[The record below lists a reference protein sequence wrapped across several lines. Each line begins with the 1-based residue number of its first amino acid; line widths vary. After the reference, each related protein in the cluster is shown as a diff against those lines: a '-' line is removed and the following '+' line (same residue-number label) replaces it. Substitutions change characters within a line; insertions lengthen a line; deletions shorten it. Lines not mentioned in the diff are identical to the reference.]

1 MGGEFL
7 GGRNEIFQAGCI
19 FIHGG
24 CVGKGRNAAQQG
36 ERGIPNH
43 PSVLALRFLGA
54 GGEANTIVA
63 HANSR
68 RWLAWGFLGRA
79 GRVFL
84 ALTRNKFAVI
94 LESDTCAIRVKSIVF
109 SVSRG
114 GVGRTTIRVTVR
126 TKFLA
131 CGDAEIL

>member
-36 ERGIPNH
+36 ERG
-43 PSVLALRFLGA
+43 
-54 GGEANTIVA
+54 EANTIVA
-63 HANSR
+63 HADSR
-68 RWLAWGFLGRA
+68 RWLTWGFLGKA

-114 GVGRTTIRVTVR
+114 GVGRTTIGVTVR
-126 TKFLA
+126 TKFLG

>member
-1 MGGEFL
+1 MRDWEEDDVGETAML
-7 GGRNEIFQAGCI
+7 LEASMTKCSLMT
-19 FIHGG
+19 
-24 CVGKGRNAAQQG
+24 KA
-36 ERGIPNH
+36 
-43 PSVLALRFLGA
+43 A

-63 HANSR
+63 HADSR
-68 RWLAWGFLGRA
+68 RWLARGFLGKA

-114 GVGRTTIRVTVR
+114 GVGRTTIGVTVR
-126 TKFLA
+126 TKFLG